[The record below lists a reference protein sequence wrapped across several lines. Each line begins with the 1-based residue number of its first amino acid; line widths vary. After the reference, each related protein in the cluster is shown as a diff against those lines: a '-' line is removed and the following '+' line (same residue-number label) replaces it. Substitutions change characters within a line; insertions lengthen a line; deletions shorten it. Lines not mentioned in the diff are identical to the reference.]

1 MTKKLIVIILVGLT
15 GLVSGY
21 FVITRYLVKPKLEIK
36 TAVAKKDN
44 LKISFAIDGNTLIE
58 RRDLK
63 FNVSGK
69 VSKVYVKEGQEV
81 KKGQLLVSLDAT
93 DVAKNLERDL
103 RDYSI
108 ARNNFDETTKVT
120 YPDGATTDTLMRILQ
135 NTQYTLD
142 KSVLDVEIQNEA
154 LRASKLYSP
163 IAGIVSVV
171 NTKDG
176 ETVNTS
182 SANPIVT
189 VTVPG
194 SLVFEAY
201 GEDTEIL
208 KIDKNQ
214 KTNITI
220 DAIPTVSFPSQ
231 VDFISN
237 LATIDTNGLAS
248 YKIRAVMSDL
258 RDYKILDGMAGQIE
272 FVTKEKNGVTVVPNT
287 AIFRK
292 DNKSFVNLLIDG
304 KSQEKNVET
313 GFTDGKEVEIVS
325 GLNVGD
331 TVILQ

>member
-1 MTKKLIVIILVGLT
+1 MTKKLIVIILA
-15 GLVSGY
+15 GLVTLAAGY
-21 FVITRYLVKPKLEIK
+21 FVITKYLVKPKLEIK
-36 TAVAKKDN
+36 TAVAKKGN

-69 VSKVYVKEGQEV
+69 VFKVYVKEGQEV
-81 KKGQLLVSLDAT
+81 KKGQLLATLDAT

-120 YPDGATTDTLMRILQ
+120 YPNGATTDTLMRILQ

-142 KSVLDVEIQNEA
+142 KSVLDVEIRNEA
-154 LRASKLYSP
+154 LKESKLYSP
-163 IAGIVSVV
+163 IAGVVSVI
-171 NTKDG
+171 NIKDG

-220 DAIPTVSFPSQ
+220 DAIPTVNFPSQ
-231 VDFISN
+231 IDFISN

-248 YKIRAVMSDL
+248 YKVRAVISDM

-272 FVTKEKNGVTVVPNT
+272 FVTKEKDGIIVIPNT

-292 DNKSFVNLLIDG
+292 ESKSFLNLLIDG